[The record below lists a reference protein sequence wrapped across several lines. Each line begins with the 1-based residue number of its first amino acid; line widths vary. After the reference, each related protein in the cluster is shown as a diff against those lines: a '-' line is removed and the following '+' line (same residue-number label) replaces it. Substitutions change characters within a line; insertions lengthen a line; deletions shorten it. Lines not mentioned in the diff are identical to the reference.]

1 MAVTNRLLAQPPER
15 GALPTLFAATAPGV
29 EGGDYYGPDGF
40 QEFRGAPKKVEA
52 IPAAYDRETGSR
64 LWQISE
70 ELTGVTTGFLRLGE
84 PQRRSLSNQERG
96 TDRHQAPKSP

>member
-52 IPAAYDRETGSR
+52 VPAAYDREMGSR

-70 ELTGVTTGFLRLGE
+70 ELTGVDYGVSAAG
-84 PQRRSLSNQERG
+84 
-96 TDRHQAPKSP
+96 